1 MYKLAALGAV
11 LFFMFIAWIIFLA
24 DSGSSSIFF
33 DFIRTLLY
41 GDKFGHAGL
50 FGLLTVLSIVA
61 FKFKSFGV
69 GKVKVYYGL
78 VLVLLFAVVEELS
91 QIFFPSRTF
100 DLADLAADMAGMFVA
115 VAICYFGSSYL
126 TNSPSKDASSGADV

>member
-69 GKVKVYYGL
+69 GKVKVYYGF